1 MLRTATLLALLLLA
15 PGDPALDERFD
26 DAAAL
31 DAWPP
36 MVGAQ
41 AGDGPRSE
49 VAFDGG
55 ALRLQAD
62 AATRV
67 FLARARKVA
76 VTGPALRV
84 SARMK
89 TAGVDPAGGRFRNCN
104 VFVRGAGPPLLAL
117 PQLFGDHDWTP
128 VSRSFVPAPGVREIE
143 LGLFLSLPGTAWFD
157 DLRVEDLPVPWREFS
172 HGLYDYA
179 CWPGDEPDEAQ
190 LRRNDEL
197 RAGVAAWLGVR
208 DERRLRFAKYPDRET
223 KREWTGDGGNA
234 HVEGDT
240 LHTLW
245 PTDSHEIV
253 HLLARAWG
261 DPPALLAEG
270 LAVHLSGAWQGRPVR
285 AGAAE
290 VHAAGR
296 AGRPSELLDG
306 LRFRALPDLDTYP
319 LAGAFVEWLA
329 EARGKDALRALYG
342 ALSNRAPAA
351 DNLRV
356 LGERLGQAPA
366 EVDAAFFAWL
376 DSAPR

>member
-1 MLRTATLLALLLLA
+1 MSRTATLLALFLCA
-15 PGDPALDERFD
+15 SGDPALDERFES
-26 DAAAL
+26 AAAL
-31 DAWPP
+31 EAWPP

-49 VAFDGG
+49 VSLDGG
-55 ALRLQAD
+55 ALRLSAD

-67 FLARARKVA
+67 FLAPARRVA
-76 VTGPALRV
+76 VAGPAVRV
-84 SARMK
+84 SARMR
-89 TAGVDPAGGRFRNCN
+89 TAGVDPAAGRFRNCN

-128 VSRSFVPAPGVREIE
+128 VSRSLVLAPGVREIE

-157 DLRVEDLPVPWREFS
+157 DVRVEALPVPWREFP

-190 LRRNDEL
+190 LRRNDAL
-197 RAGVAAWLGVR
+197 RAGIAAWLGLR
-208 DERRLRFAKYPDRET
+208 DERRVRYVKYPDRET
-223 KREWTGDGGNA
+223 KREWTGDAGNA
-234 HVEGDT
+234 HVEGDA

-253 HLLARAWG
+253 HVLARAWG

-285 AGAAE
+285 ACAAE
-290 VHAAGR
+290 LRAAGR

-306 LRFRALPDLDTYP
+306 QRFRALSDLDTYP
-319 LAGAFVEWLA
+319 LAGACVEWLA
-329 EARGKDALRALYG
+329 ETRGKDALRELYG
-342 ALSNRAPAA
+342 ALSNRAPAP

-356 LGERLGQAPA
+356 LGERLGLAPA
-366 EVDAAFFAWL
+366 ELDAAFFAWL
-376 DSAPR
+376 EAAPR